1 MTLQV
6 TVVRENIPDKKQ
18 LLQVFSIK
26 KVPGIYYAHREENQ
40 ATKPLIHIVCIA
52 AES

>member
-6 TVVRENIPDKKQ
+6 TVVRENIPEKKQ

-26 KVPGIYYAHREENQ
+26 KVPGVYYAHREENQ
-40 ATKPLIHIVCIA
+40 ATKALSHIVGTA
-52 AES
+52 AEI